1 MTVPLGK
8 PQPWPAPGKLNLFL
22 HVVGRRPDGYHE
34 LQTAFQFIDL
44 WDSLRFFARPR
55 GVIDRLGDVPGVAA
69 DDDLVVRAARLL
81 AGRAGQAAPGVAIAL
96 EKRLPMGGGVG
107 GGSSDAA
114 TVLVALNELWG
125 LRLPVD
131 EIAALGL
138 QLGADVPVFV
148 LGRAA
153 WAEGVGEKL
162 VPVDFAEPIYVLVH
176 PGVAISTAEVFKA
189 PELTR
194 DSPVTT
200 IAGFLQT
207 GGRNDC
213 EPVVRRRY
221 REVGAA
227 LDWLGGFAPARLT
240 GTGSCIY
247 APMPDAGHADAVLA
261 QLPSRWRGWVTR
273 GMNRSPLLE
282 RLQFERQ
289 GGR

>member
-55 GVIDRLGDVPGVAA
+55 GVIERLGDVPGVAA

-81 AGRAGQAAPGVAIAL
+81 AGRTGQAAPGVAIAL

-200 IAGFLQT
+200 ITGFLQT

-273 GMNRSPLLE
+273 GMNCSPLLE